1 MRMLNTA
8 DVFAFCR
15 VVKATGA
22 RETLKQVAA
31 RAADK
36 KDLAA
41 VGLDGFL
48 AILEAAVEP
57 KTEELVYRCLAGPLE
72 CTAQEVA
79 EMPLTDLAQMLGR
92 LAEENDLRGFFGFVS
107 GIMDKG

>member
-1 MRMLNTA
+1 MRKLNTA

-36 KDLAA
+36 KDL
-41 VGLDGFL
+41 
-48 AILEAAVEP
+48 AAVEP

-107 GIMDKG
+107 GILDKG

>member
-1 MRMLNTA
+1 MRKLNTA

-79 EMPLTDLAQMLGR
+79 ELPLTDLAPMLGR
-92 LAEENDLRGFFGFVS
+92 LAEENDLGRFFGFVS
-107 GIMDKG
+107 GILSKT